1 MYIYVTESQYMQLGW
16 SVVPIPHRSKFPV
29 IPWAEFQKLPASAD
43 QVERWVAEGTGLGVV
58 CGEVS
63 QGLVCLDFD
72 DRFAYESWAAQNPI
86 SQTLPTAQSQRGFHV
101 FYRAKRYQPSAK
113 LHFMGPSVGDVLSN
127 GKLVVLPPTLH
138 PSGTPRKWIR
148 TPYDNLPFHDLNEL
162 GLECRAMEKIEPVN
176 GVVEQGNRHSYMLK
190 EAVKLSR
197 TGMPMTDAMAKLSNI
212 NDTFCSPQIERQELG
227 NILAWAFGKEIPES
241 RSQSHRN
248 GNGSNEQSLIT
259 PKPHSQENDS
269 WEQYFTPV
277 EEYLSGEEDLELDWV
292 VENFIPKSFL
302 IVLGGTSKAGK
313 SCFVTAMAH
322 AIAQGEPFMGMNTE
336 RSGVL
341 WCCFEESKVERGM
354 ALNAFGGPEAFPGLA
369 ISHMLPPIDTPEG
382 IKCISNA
389 IEQFNPSL
397 VVIDPLYGAH
407 SQESLS
413 GGTSGRNCLVGLK
426 NLCATKNVAAIVI
439 HHFTKNVGAGLTRE
453 RMADSGQILAA
464 ASMDVLM
471 NAKDTEEGHRL
482 IRMKGKGR
490 GGFANF
496 DWKVLS
502 KSVTE
507 FELLETGSGSGND
520 PGAVAAVLGCLK
532 NALAALSASEIQSK
546 TGIPLQT
553 VRNTLTTLKNRA
565 KVICERHARE
575 FYYSLPE

>member
-1 MYIYVTESQYMQLGW
+1 MQLGW

-29 IPWAEFQKLPASAD
+29 IPWAEYQKQPASAD
-43 QVERWVAEGTGLGVV
+43 QVERWVAEGNGLGVV

-72 DRFAYESWAAQNPI
+72 DRFAYDTWAAQNPI
-86 SQTLPTAQSQRGFHV
+86 SQTLPTAQSHRGFHV

-113 LHFMGPSVGDVLSN
+113 LHYMGPAVGDVLSN

-138 PSGTPRKWIR
+138 PSGTPRTWVR
-148 TPYDNLPFHDLNEL
+148 TPFDNLPFHDLHEL
-162 GLECRAMEKIEPVN
+162 GLECRAMETIEPIN
-176 GVVEQGNRHSYMLK
+176 GVVESGSRHSYLLK

-197 TGMPMTDAMAKLSNI
+197 TGMPMTEAMVRLSKI

-241 RSQSHRN
+241 RYQSHRYVS
-248 GNGSNEQSLIT
+248 GSIEPTVIT
-259 PKPHSQENDS
+259 PKPLSPANDS
-269 WEQYFTPV
+269 WEQYFVPV
-277 EEYLSGEEDLELDWV
+277 EKYFTEEEDLELDWV
-292 VENFIPKSFL
+292 VENLIPKSFL

-322 AIAQGEPFMGMNTE
+322 AIARGEPFMGMNTQQ
-336 RSGVL
+336 SGVL
-341 WCCFEESKVERGM
+341 WCCFEESKVERAM
-354 ALNAFGGPEAFPGLA
+354 ALSAFGGAEAYPNLVLA
-369 ISHMLPPIDTPEG
+369 HGLPPIDTPEG
-382 IKCISNA
+382 ISHLSNA
-389 IEQFNPSL
+389 IDHYKPSL
-397 VVIDPLYGAH
+397 LVIDPLYGAH

-413 GGTSGRNCLVGLK
+413 GGTSGRNSLVGIK

-464 ASMDVLM
+464 ASMDILM
-471 NAKDTEEGHRL
+471 DAKDTEDGNRL

-502 KSVTE
+502 KSITE
-507 FELLETGSGSGND
+507 FELLESNCGNGND
-520 PGAVAAVLGCLK
+520 PGAVSVVLTCLK

-546 TGIPLQT
+546 TGMPLQT

-565 KVICERHARE
+565 KIICERNARE